1 MGQTPEIVILGS
13 GSTAFAAALRAHERG
28 ARSIMIERSVLGGTC
43 INWGC
48 IPSKTL
54 IHAALF
60 RHEAA
65 LGERLGLGIR
75 AQGLDFPL
83 LDDRKFDVVQTLR
96 QSKYIDVLKKVPELT
111 LVKGNAVFTSPD
123 TLVVG
128 ERSIKG
134 ERFLIAT
141 GGLPRVPA
149 IPGLE
154 ETPYLTSKSALL
166 LKKLPASLTIIGGG
180 VIALELGQMFL
191 RLGVRV
197 TVLETGGRVLP
208 AVEAEPA
215 LALQDTLAAEGM
227 RIVLKALVC
236 SVSRHGDGVRIEAQ
250 VAGEP
255 MRFESQ
261 QLLLAVGTA
270 PATKGIGLEQAGVR
284 LDPRGF
290 ITVDQEMRTSTP
302 GIWAAGDV
310 TGGMQIATVGAREGI
325 AAVDNMLEA
334 GCRCALDYQ
343 TLPMAIFTDPEV
355 GIVGYTEEGA
365 RKAGFQVECHTIPA
379 SAIPKSH
386 VTGALP
392 GAVKMVADR
401 ESGRILG
408 IHLCLHR
415 GADIINEAALA
426 VRCRMSVAELADTL
440 HVYPSMGEG
449 LRLCAQAFKKDLSQ
463 LSCCAE

>member
-1 MGQTPEIVILGS
+1 MSQTPEIVILGS
-13 GSTAFAAALRAHERG
+13 GSTAFAAALRAQERG

-60 RHEAA
+60 RHEAEQ
-65 LGERLGLGIR
+65 GGRLGLGTR
-75 AQGLDFPL
+75 AGALDFPL
-83 LDDRKFDVVQTLR
+83 LDDHKSDVVQTLR
-96 QSKYIDVLKKVPELT
+96 QSKYLDVLKNVPDLT
-111 LVKGNAVFTSPD
+111 LIKGNAVFTGPG
-123 TLVVG
+123 TVMVG

-141 GGLPRVPA
+141 GGVPRVPP

-154 ETPYLTSKSALL
+154 QTPYLTSKSALL
-166 LKKLPASLTIIGGG
+166 LKKLPASLTIVGGG

-191 RLGVRV
+191 RLGVPV
-197 TVLETGGRVLP
+197 TVLETGARVLP

-215 LALQDTLAAEGM
+215 LALQGALAAEGM
-227 RIVLKALVC
+227 RIVLKATVC
-236 SVSRHGDGVRIEAQ
+236 SVSRHEDGVRVEAQ

-255 MRFESQ
+255 MRFQSQ

-270 PATKGIGLEQAGVR
+270 PATKGLGLEQAGVG

-290 ITVDQEMRTSTP
+290 ITVDKEMRTSAA

-325 AAVDNMLEA
+325 AAVDNMLEP